1 MSAKTNYFK
10 IGLFVLIGGVVFV
23 LALIAF
29 GLRGYFEENTLYETY
44 IDTDVEGLSIGSPVN
59 FRGVNV
65 GKVTWIGFPW
75 ARYPKA
81 DQTWVVVEFELRDN
95 INPRRPDIPRSQVL
109 REEVNRGLRARVK
122 SQGILK

>member
-81 DQTWVVVEFELRDN
+81 DLAT
-95 INPRRPDIPRSQVL
+95 
-109 REEVNRGLRARVK
+109 NRFQGQEGARVH
-122 SQGILK
+122 SSALHG